1 MRRARCR
8 SASPSR
14 TPSPSEASTHA
25 SPSRGRIDPE
35 GSDVS
40 GPDSAQDQVSI
51 GPIAVRA
58 DRADVAAFVSALGLQ
73 RGFGPVPFS
82 FPIRWLSLPAIRP
95 TVIGRL
101 GLTDEIVVQQSQTFA
116 YHEGLGPDRDYG
128 FAVEARRERTPTDR
142 TLLRGT
148 VCDSEGRVVAT
159 LDTLLRT
166 FRPDAARDAALRSRP
181 MPDSSFPVIE
191 TGPIDIAQTESYA
204 AASLDDNPL
213 HSDPA
218 TARAAGLDGL
228 IIHGMLA
235 MGQIEGALRDW
246 MPALRINRIHGNFL
260 LPVPVGSRLLFSG
273 RVVKRMPSDVPGSGR
288 AEQLILRVIVSTDA
302 GYAACVA
309 EIAARHDG

>member
-1 MRRARCR
+1 M
-8 SASPSR
+8 
-14 TPSPSEASTHA
+14 
-25 SPSRGRIDPE
+25 
-35 GSDVS
+35 S
-40 GPDSAQDQVSI
+40 GPGSTQDQVSI
-51 GPIAVRA
+51 GPIAVRT
-58 DRADVAAFVSALGLQ
+58 DTADVAAFVSALGLQ
-73 RGFGPVPFS
+73 RGFGPVPLA

-101 GLTDEIVVQQSQTFA
+101 GLTDEIVVQQSQTFT
-116 YHEGLGPDRDYG
+116 YHEGFGADRDYS
-128 FAVEARRERTPTDR
+128 FTVEARRERTPTDR

-148 VCDSEGRVVAT
+148 VRDPEGRIVVT

-166 FRPDAARDAALRSRP
+166 FRPDATRGAALRPRP

-191 TGPIDIAQTESYA
+191 TGPIDIAQTERYA

-273 RVVKRMPSDVPGSGR
+273 RVAKRMPSDVPGGGR
-288 AEQLILRVIVSTDA
+288 AEQLIMRVVVSTDA
-302 GYAACVA
+302 GYTACVA
-309 EIAARHDG
+309 EITARHDG